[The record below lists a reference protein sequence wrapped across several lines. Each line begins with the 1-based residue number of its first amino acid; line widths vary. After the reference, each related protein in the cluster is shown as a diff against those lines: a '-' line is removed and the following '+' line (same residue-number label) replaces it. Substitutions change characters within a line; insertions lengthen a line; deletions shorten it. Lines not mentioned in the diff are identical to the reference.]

1 MNKKDFKE
9 FEAKL
14 GRPPTAKEVQ
24 QAKPKFKTA
33 YIRFTDPS
41 YDYRTSVNGNL
52 TNEEIVRYF
61 KGQSFNLGNVDDNV
75 QICIECSI
83 ES

>member
-1 MNKKDFKE
+1 MNLKE
-9 FEAKL
+9 FRELETKL

-33 YIRFTDPS
+33 YVRFADLS
-41 YDYRTSVNGNL
+41 YDYRTSVNGSL
-52 TNEEIVRYF
+52 DDREIVAYF
-61 KGQSFNLGNVDDNV
+61 KGQVFNLGNVGDNV
-75 QICIECSI
+75 QICIECTI